1 MKLTKRLNDFIKE
14 VANVAVSEENSDV
27 TYEECVSEYID
38 QIENDDYFSVV
49 CYAEYK
55 DITIPRVL
63 RGILK

>member
-27 TYEECVSEYID
+27 TYEECVAEYTD

-55 DITIPRVL
+55 DIVIPRAL
-63 RGILK
+63 RGVLK